1 MRLALAQLNAL
12 VGDLAGNT
20 GRILA
25 RCQEAAAAG
34 ADLVLTPELSLW
46 GYPPRDLLLRPAL
59 LEAQRQGL
67 ERLAAELP
75 EGLALLVGIAEP
87 LPGAEQPALHN
98 AVALVERGGW
108 RVVGRKRLLPSYD
121 VFDERRYFRP
131 SDRAAVL
138 ELERGGRLW
147 RLGLT
152 ICEDL
157 WVQTT
162 PLGQRL
168 AGADPI
174 AELAALQA
182 APGEAPLDLLL
193 NLSAS
198 PYGQGKAALRRQLA
212 ARAAARLGVPVVY
225 VNQVGG
231 NDELIF
237 DGGGFVC
244 DAAGR
249 LLLQQAWAGEDLS
262 LWHVAAARTGA
273 PAESIEDAAGQSPAT
288 APETAAIQGAIA
300 HAALATAAASASGS
314 GSGSGSGSASASG
327 SAEAEAEASR
337 AGAARA
343 TSATGAGETG
353 LSHPLPPAG
362 SLPPDPACE
371 ELLLRALVLGVADYA
386 RKCGFRGA
394 LLGLS
399 GGIDSALVAVIACA
413 ALGAE
418 RVRALRLPSPW
429 SSAGSL
435 IDAEALAQRL
445 GLRCDTVPIAPL
457 MEACDAAL
465 SPALGGPPAD
475 LTAEN
480 LQSRLRGTLLMAVA
494 NQQGQL
500 LLSTGNK
507 SELAVGYCTL
517 YGDMNGGLAVIGD
530 LYKTTVFRL
539 CAWIDSSAASPCRSA
554 LGLPAEGELI
564 GAAIRH
570 KPPSAEL
577 RPDQRDSDSLPDY
590 AVLDPILRRLIEEL
604 ASPEQ
609 LIAAG
614 ADPAL
619 VERIW
624 TLLRRAEF
632 KRRQAAPALK
642 VSRRSFG
649 SGWRMPIAAG

>member
-12 VGDLAGNT
+12 VGDLEGNAA
-20 GRILA
+20 RIL
-25 RCQEAAAAG
+25 EACRRAAAG
-34 ADLVLTPELSLW
+34 GAQLVLTPELSLW

-59 LEAQRQGL
+59 LAAQGRAL
-67 ERLAAELP
+67 ARLAAELP
-75 EGLALLVGIAEP
+75 PGLALLVGMAEP
-87 LPGAEQPALHN
+87 IPGPERPALYN
-98 AVALVERGGW
+98 AVALVADGGW

-131 SDRAAVL
+131 GEAAALL
-138 ELERGGRLW
+138 ELNLAGRPW

-157 WVQTT
+157 WVEESLQ
-162 PLGQRL
+162 GHRL

-174 AELAALQA
+174 EELRPQR
-182 APGEAPLDLLL
+182 PELLL

-198 PYGQGKAALRRQLA
+198 PFGQGKAVLRRQLA
-212 ARAAARLGVPVVY
+212 ARAAQRLGVPVVY

-231 NDELIF
+231 NDELVF
-237 DGGGFVC
+237 DGAGFVV
-244 DAAGR
+244 DASGAVV
-249 LLLQQAWAGEDLS
+249 LQQAWSAEDLGF
-262 LWHVAAARTGA
+262 W
-273 PAESIEDAAGQSPAT
+273 SPASRELVSRELVSPELPSPEIAQIREPE
-288 APETAAIQGAIA
+288 APEQ
-300 HAALATAAASASGS
+300 
-314 GSGSGSGSASASG
+314 
-327 SAEAEAEASR
+327 
-337 AGAARA
+337 
-343 TSATGAGETG
+343 
-353 LSHPLPPAG
+353 
-362 SLPPDPACE
+362 
-371 ELLLRALVLGVADYA
+371 LLRALVLGVGDYA
-386 RKCGFRGA
+386 RKCGFQGA

-413 ALGAE
+413 ALGAG

-429 SSAGSL
+429 SSDGSL
-435 IDAEALAQRL
+435 TDAAELAERL
-445 GLRCDTVPIAPL
+445 GMAFDTVPIAPL
-457 MEACDAAL
+457 MEACDRAL
-465 SPALGGPPAD
+465 TPALGAAPEGV
-475 LTAEN
+475 TAEN

-539 CAWIDSSAASPCRSA
+539 CAWLDSPAAAACRRS

-564 GAAIRH
+564 GATIRE

-590 AVLDPILRRLIEEL
+590 AVLDPILKRLVEEL

-609 LIAAG
+609 LVAAG

-619 VERIW
+619 VNRVAG
-624 TLLRRAEF
+624 LVRRAEF

-642 VSRRSFG
+642 VSGRAFG
-649 SGWRMPIAAG
+649 SGWRMPIAAA